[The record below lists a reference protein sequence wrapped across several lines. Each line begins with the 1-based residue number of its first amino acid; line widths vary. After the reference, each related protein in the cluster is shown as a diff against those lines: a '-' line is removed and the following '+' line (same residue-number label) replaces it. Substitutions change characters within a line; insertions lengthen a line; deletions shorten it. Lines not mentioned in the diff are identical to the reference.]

1 MSAPNTLERTE
12 RSVYRRLQ
20 TAALALTG
28 VVVVGSTLY
37 YQLGEGRWAFFD
49 CVYMT
54 VITLS
59 TVGFGETL
67 EGMNDVPEARL
78 VTLLLIVAGSGTLLY
93 LVSTVTAMIVEGDL
107 QGMLRAQRMQRR
119 IDTLEDHI
127 VVCGVGNTGEHV
139 VKELLDVGETFVI
152 IDANAQRVQLL
163 GQDLGQ
169 ELLHVVGD
177 ATDDHSLTAAGIARA
192 KGVIAAL
199 HDDKDNLFV
208 TISARHLNPRARIV
222 AKAVE
227 ASTEPKLARA
237 GADAVVSPNFMGG
250 LRLVSEMI
258 RPAAVQFLDRM
269 LRTDRQLRIEDVV
282 IPRDSNLVGHT
293 LADAAIRETGAL
305 VLAVQQ
311 PNDGEYI
318 YNPQGDLRLEP
329 GAALIVIALQED
341 LARLEHGLVADAL
354 LRPSTA

>member
-1 MSAPNTLERTE
+1 MATLERTE

-28 VVVVGSTLY
+28 VLALGSTLY
-37 YQLGEGRWAFFD
+37 YQLGEGRWSFFD
-49 CVYMT
+49 CFYMT

-107 QGMLRAQRMQRR
+107 QGMLRAQRMQQR
-119 IDTLEDHI
+119 IDKLEAHI

-139 VKELLDVGETFVI
+139 VKELLEVGEPFVI
-152 IDANAQRVQLL
+152 IEANAQRVQLL
-163 GQDLGQ
+163 AQDLGQ

-208 TISARHLNPRARIV
+208 TISARHLNPSARIV

-237 GADAVVSPNFMGG
+237 GADAIVSPNFMGG

-269 LRTDRQLRIEDVV
+269 LRTDRSLRIEDVV
-282 IPRDSNLVGHT
+282 IPEGSNLVGHT

-311 PNDGEYI
+311 PNGGEYI
-318 YNPQGDLRLEP
+318 YNPQGDLRLEA
-329 GAALIVIALQED
+329 GGTLIVIAPQED
-341 LARLEHGLVADAL
+341 LARLQHGLVADAL
-354 LRPSTA
+354 LRPTSA